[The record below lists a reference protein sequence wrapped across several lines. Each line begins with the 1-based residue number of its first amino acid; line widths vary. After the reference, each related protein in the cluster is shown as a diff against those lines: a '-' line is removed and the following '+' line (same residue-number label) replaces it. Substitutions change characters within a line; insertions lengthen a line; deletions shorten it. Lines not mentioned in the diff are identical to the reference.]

1 MQQHHGA
8 PVRLRGSNIHIGHP
22 HLFAVV
28 HQRQQVDGVG
38 IGKTFEADAVGLAC
52 GCVRAASAQERAAQ
66 RSGEKQTMIA
76 RRIVR
81 LHLFGMPAY

>member
-8 PVRLRGSNIHIGHP
+8 PVRLRGSYVHIGHP

-38 IGKTFEADAVGLAC
+38 IGKAFERDAVGLAC
-52 GCVRAASAQERAAQ
+52 GGLAAA
-66 RSGEKQTMIA
+66 
-76 RRIVR
+76 
-81 LHLFGMPAY
+81 

>member
-8 PVRLRGSNIHIGHP
+8 AVRLRGSDVHIGHP

-38 IGKTFEADAVGLAC
+38 IGKTFEPDAVGFAFCGWLAAADEQ
-52 GCVRAASAQERAAQ
+52 RAA
-66 RSGEKQTMIA
+66 GENGNK
-76 RRIVR
+76 
-81 LHLFGMPAY
+81 